1 MLSLF
6 KGELTLEDI
15 MWHLPKKRLYE
26 LREMRKEALKEEQEE
41 LERMQADRDR
51 TNIRNKIL
59 SP

>member
-41 LERMQADRDR
+41 LERMQADRNR

>member
-15 MWHLPKKRLYE
+15 MWHLPKKRLFE
-26 LREMRKEALKEEQEE
+26 LREMRKQALKEEQEE
-41 LERMQADRDR
+41 IERMQKDRQR
-51 TNIRNKIL
+51 SNIRNTIL

>member
-26 LREMRKEALKEEQEE
+26 LRDARRKALKEEQDE
-41 LERMQADRDR
+41 LERMQNERDR
-51 TNIRNKIL
+51 SNIRNKIL

>member
-15 MWHLPKKRLYE
+15 MWNLPKKRLYE
-26 LREMRKEALKEEQEE
+26 LREERRKALKEEQDE
-41 LERMQADRDR
+41 LERMQNERDR
-51 TNIRNKIL
+51 SNIRNKIL

>member
-15 MWHLPKKRLYE
+15 MWHLPKKRLFE
-26 LREMRKEALKEEQEE
+26 LREMRKQALREEQEE
-41 LERMQADRDR
+41 IERMQKDRQR
-51 TNIRNKIL
+51 SNIRNTIL

>member
-41 LERMQADRDR
+41 IERMQSERNR
-51 TNIRNKIL
+51 SNIRNKIL

>member
-26 LREMRKEALKEEQEE
+26 LREMRKEALREEQEE
-41 LERMQADRDR
+41 LERMQSERNR
-51 TNIRNKIL
+51 SNIRSKIL

>member
-1 MLSLF
+1 MF

-26 LREMRKEALKEEQEE
+26 LRDARRKALKEEQDE
-41 LERMQADRDR
+41 LERMQNERDR
-51 TNIRNKIL
+51 SNIRNKIL

>member
-15 MWHLPKKRLYE
+15 MWHLPKKRLFE
-26 LREMRKEALKEEQEE
+26 LREARKKALKEEQEE
-41 LERMQADRDR
+41 LQRMQNNQERM
-51 TNIRNKIL
+51 NIRNKII

>member
-15 MWHLPKKRLYE
+15 MWNLPKKRLYE
-26 LREMRKEALKEEQEE
+26 LRDTRRKALKEEQDE
-41 LERMQADRDR
+41 LERMQNEKDRS
-51 TNIRNKIL
+51 NIRNRIL

>member
-1 MLSLF
+1 MLSMF

-26 LREMRKEALKEEQEE
+26 LRDARRKALKEEQDE
-41 LERMQADRDR
+41 LERMQNERDR
-51 TNIRNKIL
+51 ENIRNKIL

>member
-26 LREMRKEALKEEQEE
+26 LRDTRRKALKEEQDE
-41 LERMQADRDR
+41 LERMQNEKDRS
-51 TNIRNKIL
+51 NIRNRIL

>member
-41 LERMQADRDR
+41 LERMQAERNR
-51 TNIRNKIL
+51 SNIRNKIL

>member
-26 LREMRKEALKEEQEE
+26 LREARRKALKEEQDE
-41 LERMQADRDR
+41 LERMQNERSR
-51 TNIRNKIL
+51 SNIRNTIL

>member
-1 MLSLF
+1 MLSMF

-26 LREMRKEALKEEQEE
+26 LREARRKALKEEQDE
-41 LERMQADRDR
+41 LERMQNERDR
-51 TNIRNKIL
+51 SNIRNKIL

>member
-26 LREMRKEALKEEQEE
+26 LREARRKALKEEQDE
-41 LERMQADRDR
+41 LERMQNERDR
-51 TNIRNKIL
+51 SNIRNKIL

>member
-1 MLSLF
+1 MLSMF

-26 LREMRKEALKEEQEE
+26 LRDARRKALKEEQDE
-41 LERMQADRDR
+41 LERMQNERDR
-51 TNIRNKIL
+51 SNIRNKIL